1 MTPQPNQESGKQRV
15 EEGGREG
22 VALLERPPTV
32 RTCSSKRAAVNS
44 RKTAGETVDT
54 MRHPPPVD
62 HCPPIERSCE
72 QRTLVSRA
80 RNSLR
85 FIIRNHAIPNSLLTY
100 GGHRTQPP
108 PYLGRLFFKGIHSY
122 LLPLFTVSRPQLT
135 QICPPVPGL
144 SDRFNRTSRFFPL
157 FLSLYWTME
166 HVLRRSTVVNRT
178 VQVQALRDFAIID
191 LSGS

>member
-32 RTCSSKRAAVNS
+32 RTCSSKWAAVNS

-72 QRTLVSRA
+72 QRALVSRA

-157 FLSLYWTME
+157 SLFLLDYGTRASSL
-166 HVLRRSTVVNRT
+166 HSRQSNR
-178 VQVQALRDFAIID
+178 ASSGSSRFRDDD